1 MDFKTLLQSMDTIS
15 EDSKV
20 HKGTYGTSHGKEDVR
35 DQYGHKIGKINKD
48 ADSKKDEPKK
58 GRGRPKKGAGASGE
72 DKSYDS
78 SELSAA
84 FGGGKKPS
92 KEVGKRSVK
101 HSLKEYIEEA
111 EANQQL
117 DEGGPYDLPGIDYDR
132 PGDAPR
138 RPRMSGGSTPRRHND
153 DPDFMDP
160 DQRRLRADQERVK
173 KAQDA
178 HHAKKNKGVA
188 EAGVAQHAGPIV
200 LVHKAYRENL
210 AKAKAALERF
220 HHSEGIGKQ
229 LKLYPPSGKY
239 GPDYYEFHLDKK
251 PHNTVDMVE
260 RTLKSEGV
268 KAGVVDGTQSVEED
282 MNSQAPVTIKPASQ
296 TNTQV
301 IQQGNKTLGTVT
313 NPQLAAQIKQ
323 SIGKGEM
330 TLNPDEQEMSEDLG
344 LTAALAGGA
353 LAGAKLGKT
362 IGMYRSAKG
371 DEEAGIAKP
380 RTAWERAKGSWKG
393 STWPEYGDS
402 DTIEKKYMYDEAKD
416 LPGKQDKLD
425 VAPPKGKLT
434 KADFAALRSKKKVS
448 ESMQLTESQKEQMIK
463 FFDELELGPKGY
475 NIKPAVELKD
485 KALAAS
491 VINKTLAHGRFKGM
505 AGSYKDQMR
514 DAALEHFGFTNYDES
529 LEEGDLIPHPSKDL
543 HTTHGMDSAPS
554 KFVAVPSPGSTPK
567 TKWGIDPIE
576 RGTQELSG
584 MGRKAFDFIKGT
596 GKQST
601 FEGNDMKDVQL
612 ESWES
617 QLDGLLTE
625 GITVST
631 STGQQGAPDSVSINA
646 TEHDASELMS
656 ILRNSGLGVF
666 GGQEQQAPTGYGVVS
681 QGEEEP
687 SGTGTAP
694 ETSPNVVG
702 DGDDMMAL
710 IKKMTGISSQ
720 EQPAATSDYEDEEGD
735 EEEMTSADADSD
747 EEGSEE
753 VTGDE
758 EQDSSEEDEVDE
770 GYEETAEGN
779 KFTGNLAK
787 ARAAG
792 KQEADLDGDGDME
805 KVREGHDHEECNEC
819 GYPMESCE
827 CDTQVEEGFSND
839 AGGDAMADTELMKLK
854 ALLSMGNDLHK
865 MKQSQAVGNPT
876 KVTMETKLMN
886 DSTNLLTDWKK
897 LSGIK

>member
-35 DQYGHKIGKINKD
+35 DQYGHKIGKVDKEAGEKKD
-48 ADSKKDEPKK
+48 APKK
-58 GRGRPKKGAGASGE
+58 GRGRPKKGSDDSGE
-72 DKSYDS
+72 VKSYDTKS
-78 SELSAA
+78 LHGV
-84 FGGGKKPS
+84 FGGGEKPKK
-92 KEVGKRSVK
+92 EIGKTTKK

-132 PGDAPR
+132 PGDTPR
-138 RPRMSGGSTPRRHND
+138 RARMSGGSIPRRHD
-153 DPDFMDP
+153 DEPDFMDP
-160 DQRRLRADQERVK
+160 DQRRLRAEKERLK
-173 KAQDA
+173 KAQDEY
-178 HHAKKNKGVA
+178 HAKKNK
-188 EAGVAQHAGPIV
+188 
-200 LVHKAYRENL
+200 
-210 AKAKAALERF
+210 
-220 HHSEGIGKQ
+220 
-229 LKLYPPSGKY
+229 
-239 GPDYYEFHLDKK
+239 D
-251 PHNTVDMVE
+251 
-260 RTLKSEGV
+260 
-268 KAGVVDGTQSVEED
+268 VEEG
-282 MNSQAPVTIKPASQ
+282 MTNQQPVTIKPASQ

-330 TLNPDEQEMSEDLG
+330 TLNPDEQEMAEG
-344 LTAALAGGA
+344 
-353 LAGAKLGKT
+353 
-362 IGMYRSAKG
+362 
-371 DEEAGIAKP
+371 
-380 RTAWERAKGSWKG
+380 
-393 STWPEYGDS
+393 
-402 DTIEKKYMYDEAKD
+402 

-554 KFVAVPSPGSTPK
+554 KFVATPAPGSTPK
-567 TKWGIDPIE
+567 TKWSVDPIE

-617 QLDGLLTE
+617 QLNGLLTE

-646 TEHDASELMS
+646 TEGDASELMS

-710 IKKMTGISSQ
+710 IKKMTGIGSQ

-747 EEGSEE
+747 EEE
-753 VTGDE
+753 VTSDE

-805 KVREGHDHEECNEC
+805 KVREGHDHETCNEC
-819 GYPMESCE
+819 GGMMYEGHTCE
-827 CDTQVEEGFSND
+827 EQVEEGFSND

>member
-48 ADSKKDEPKK
+48 AEGKKDAPKK
-58 GRGRPKKGAGASGE
+58 GRGRPKKGSDDSGE
-72 DKSYDS
+72 VKSYDTKS
-78 SELSAA
+78 LHGV
-84 FGGGKKPS
+84 FGGGEKPKK
-92 KEVGKRSVK
+92 EIGKTTKK

-132 PGDAPR
+132 PGDTPR
-138 RPRMSGGSTPRRHND
+138 RPRMSGGSIPRRHD
-153 DPDFMDP
+153 DEPDFMDP
-160 DQRRLRADQERVK
+160 DQRRLRADQARVK

-188 EAGVAQHAGPIV
+188 E
-200 LVHKAYRENL
+200 
-210 AKAKAALERF
+210 
-220 HHSEGIGKQ
+220 
-229 LKLYPPSGKY
+229 
-239 GPDYYEFHLDKK
+239 
-251 PHNTVDMVE
+251 
-260 RTLKSEGV
+260 
-268 KAGVVDGTQSVEED
+268 D
-282 MNSQAPVTIKPASQ
+282 MNNQQPVTIKPASQ

-393 STWPEYGDS
+393 SAHPDYGDS

-720 EQPAATSDYEDEEGD
+720 EQPAATSDYEDEEG
-735 EEEMTSADADSD
+735 EENYSD
-747 EEGSEE
+747 EENHNEE
-753 VTGDE
+753 SCSDCGKAPCECDDE
-758 EQDSSEEDEVDE
+758 DSAEAEAEVDE

-805 KVREGHDHEECNEC
+805 KVREGNDNETCNEC
-819 GYPMESCE
+819 GGMMYEGHTCE
-827 CDTQVEEGFSND
+827 EQVEEGFSND